1 MEKFKIFAWSS
12 LSYFV
17 TFGFMSCFERSFT
30 FQDIGETLI
39 QILFSFY
46 FNGIKY
52 TLLGMY
58 VNMYVCM
65 CIHVD
70 SFSLIKQHILQR
82 QRIFLKIFVPSPV
95 YFGPRRS
102 QAVIQRYFQE
112 DR

>member
-1 MEKFKIFAWSS
+1 MEKFKIFAWSG
-12 LSYFV
+12 LLYFV
-17 TFGFMSCFERSFT
+17 TFGFMSYFERSST

-46 FNGIKY
+46 FNGVKY

-70 SFSLIKQHILQR
+70 SFSLIKQHVFYYKGR
-82 QRIFLKIFVPSPV
+82 GFLKKFLYHLQFILVQGGV
-95 YFGPRRS
+95 RR
-102 QAVIQRYFQE
+102 
-112 DR
+112 